1 MKTVCISEV
10 GDGSY
15 TVKLETEDP
24 MGGESETPEQPFASL
39 DEAMAAVPAMFG
51 GMASDKPVAPPMDGE
66 EEFVAGFKQAR
77 GGEGMGY

>member
-24 MGGESETPEQPFASL
+24 TGAETETAGEPYPTLE
-39 DEAMAAVPAMFG
+39 EALAAVPAMFG
-51 GMASDKPVAPPMDGE
+51 ASPTNPATPEMEGE
-66 EEFVAGFKQAR
+66 AEFVAGFKQAR
-77 GGEGMGY
+77 GGEGQGY